1 MEAAFKYNPS
11 AHYKAHP
18 GAKTPNVP
26 LQGRL
31 RVVVQADSG
40 NSGFD
45 VRLPNAHFEGYVLP
59 QVTEAE
65 VVERWISGDLM
76 SFFQNQVN
84 FAVWCATSGCG
95 ISVQDHLEAQPPLL
109 RAVYR
114 FHLYYTVRRILEEL
128 KVALPGDTS
137 HDPLKSPYDRRAFE
151 RLADEF
157 EVDRTSDWRAQ
168 EGLGIAHL
176 KGVRRSWKQRGGY
189 FRPQEHVE
197 SWTAPSYD
205 PATMTFEAE
214 KEPNRKSGMF
224 DSTYFPPKLH
234 HVEYVEQTQ
243 AWKGAWTQF
252 VLPRS
257 QGFTRAGVER
267 LNDTIRTYVWAILG
281 AQGQTRAGILGEDG
295 TAFDAQ
301 KEFLSLV
308 EDAIASPVDLGA
320 AIARYQDVLR
330 YAGSEVNFSFGQGL
344 YMAPSDMELR
354 VGKISG
360 YNNEI
365 VIAGPAQTLGQN
377 DGLNSQRVQEALPT
391 PSTKEPLPTF
401 AGESGT
407 STKEPP
413 TPSTKEPPPA
423 HSGPEETTDA
433 PPESPVNKLRR
444 QVSEGLDLDAHEE
457 QKQALVIG
465 GVTVGLVAL
474 WFLAPHL

>member
-1 MEAAFKYNPS
+1 MEAAFKYNPG
-11 AHYKAHP
+11 ARYKARP

-31 RVVVQADSG
+31 RVVVQAGS
-40 NSGFD
+40 SIGFD

-59 QVTEAE
+59 RVTEAE
-65 VVERWISGDLM
+65 VAERWRSGDRI

-95 ISVQDHLEAQPPLL
+95 VSVQDHLEAQQPLL

-137 HDPLKSPYDRRAFE
+137 HDPLNSPYDRRAYE

-157 EVDRTSDWRAQ
+157 EVDRTADWRAQ

-214 KEPNRKSGMF
+214 KEPNRTSGMF

-267 LNDTIRTYVWAILG
+267 LNETIRTYVWAILG

-354 VGKISG
+354 VGKIAG

-365 VIAGPAQTLGQN
+365 LIAGPAETIGEN
-377 DGLNSQRVQEALPT
+377 SGLNQEEAVPSPPVGPVTPT
-391 PSTKEPLPTF
+391 SSAPETPTL
-401 AGESGT
+401 SGQ
-407 STKEPP
+407 E
-413 TPSTKEPPPA
+413 TPAPA
-423 HSGPEETTDA
+423 SPEGTTDA
-433 PPESPVNKLRR
+433 PPQAEESPVKKLRR

-465 GVTVGLVAL
+465 GVAVGLVAL
-474 WFLAPHL
+474 WLIAPRL